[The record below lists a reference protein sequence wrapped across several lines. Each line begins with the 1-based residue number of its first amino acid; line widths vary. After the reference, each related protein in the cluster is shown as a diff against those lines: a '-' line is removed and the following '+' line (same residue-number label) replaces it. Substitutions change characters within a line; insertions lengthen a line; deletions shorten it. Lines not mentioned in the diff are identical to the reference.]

1 MDPAD
6 LQLRNATYALLV
18 SLGRA
23 PSASEVAADVG
34 IPVEAVVAGWRRL
47 HEAHALV
54 LDPDGAIAMLNPFAA
69 KPTSFVVRAA
79 GRSWFGNCGWDAFG
93 IGAALGV
100 DSEISTTCPDCLA
113 PIDIRVRGGAPVD
126 TKRDSEPVFHV
137 LVPASQ
143 WWDNIGF
150 T

>member
-1 MDPAD
+1 MEPAD
-6 LQLRNATYALLV
+6 VQIRNTTYALLV

-23 PSASEVAADVG
+23 PSASEVAASSG
-34 IPVEAVVAGWRRL
+34 LSVEGVAAAWRRL
-47 HEAHALV
+47 HDAHALV

-69 KPTSFVVRAA
+69 KPTGFVVRAA

-100 DSEISTTCPDCLA
+100 DSEISTTCPDCLE
-113 PIDIRVRGGAPVD
+113 PIEIQVRGGMPLD
-126 TKRDSEPVFHV
+126 TSPVFHV
-137 LVPASQ
+137 LVPAAQ